1 MKEVEANIYI
11 YIFFYFYFFKPNVDM
26 MAACVGGG
34 LLVFFHV

>member
-11 YIFFYFYFFKPNVDM
+11 YIYFIFFKPNVDM